1 MEENFKSKILR
12 RIEKIMRYYSL
23 STKEFSFKTGI
34 HKSTVD
40 VMTKSDQLI
49 TLSMFSQIC
58 AVFPQINVRW
68 LLLGEGD
75 FLIETINDKLPDNK
89 LKINIL
95 VESFKITLEIERIDE
110 EFYRLSGKFLNE
122 KINAQKLDYP
132 EIELEKIIKR
142 VGFYFAIEFAKSL
155 KPEKTKARKHANKT
169 CIYRQAAIYY
179 REKLNFYCDKY
190 PDFEFQKLYS
200 LTAYHFA
207 VIHQRTIVQ

>member
-1 MEENFKSKILR
+1 MEANFKSKILR
-12 RIEKIMRYYSL
+12 RIEKIMRHYSL

-34 HKSTVD
+34 QKSTVD
-40 VMTKSDQLI
+40 VMTKSDQCI

-95 VESFKITLEIERIDE
+95 VENFKIPLEIERIDE
-110 EFYRLSGKFLNE
+110 EMYRLSGKYLNE
-122 KINAQKLDYP
+122 KINAQKHEYQ
-132 EIELEKIIKR
+132 EIEIDKIIKR
-142 VGFYFAIEFAKSL
+142 VGFYLAVEIVKNQKKEKPKGRKKSPKICL
-155 KPEKTKARKHANKT
+155 
-169 CIYRQAAIYY
+169 YRQAAIYY

-190 PDFEFQKLYS
+190 PDFELQKLYS